1 MRVIEV
7 NLDKSPYKVLH
18 TDIQSGIQ
26 TILTENLNGGKIA
39 IISDDNAAKHNLDS
53 LKKILSS
60 YSIEI
65 IEIILS
71 PGEKNKEIKV
81 AENIIDKLLSEK
93 FERRDLIIGL
103 GGGVIGDLSGFI
115 AGILHRGVKFINIP
129 TTLLAQVDSS
139 IGGKTGVNTKYGKN
153 LIGCFKQP
161 ELVICDINSLSTLS
175 KRDLLAG
182 YSELVKHALI
192 GDIELFSFLQSNNE
206 NIFNNFDLLQEA
218 IYRSA
223 LVKANIVMEDTH
235 EKGIRAYLNLG
246 HTYGH
251 AIESYFKYDGSL
263 LHGEA
268 ISIGIIMAFKTSLRL
283 NLCSSDHLRVVE
295 DHFNKIGL
303 MSNITSLKEE
313 KIGPEEIIDLMRSDK
328 KVTNG
333 LINLVLP
340 REIGSVEI
348 RNDVDESIILDV
360 IHETLDQ

>member
-1 MRVIEV
+1 MCI
-7 NLDKSPYKVLH
+7 
-18 TDIQSGIQ
+18 
-26 TILTENLNGGKIA
+26 
-39 IISDDNAAKHNLDS
+39 
-53 LKKILSS
+53 
-60 YSIEI
+60 
-65 IEIILS
+65 
-71 PGEKNKEIKV
+71 
-81 AENIIDKLLSEK
+81 
-93 FERRDLIIGL
+93 RDR
-103 GGGVIGDLSGFI
+103 SGFI

-192 GDIELFSFLQSNNE
+192 GDIELFSFLKNNSE
-206 NIFNNFDLLQEA
+206 NIFNSFDLLQEA
-218 IYRSA
+218 VFRSA
-223 LVKANIVMEDTH
+223 LVKANIVMEDIH

-283 NLCSSDHLRVVE
+283 NLCSPDHLRVVE

-303 MSNITSLKEE
+303 MSKVSKTRRVTPIWGKDDRLKPSLT
-313 KIGPEEIIDLMRSDK
+313 K
-328 KVTNG
+328 KQS
-333 LINLVLP
+333 LLW
-340 REIGSVEI
+340 
-348 RNDVDESIILDV
+348 
-360 IHETLDQ
+360 

>member
-1 MRVIEV
+1 MRVIEL
-7 NLDKSPYKVLH
+7 NLDKSPYKVLF
-18 TDIQSGIQ
+18 TDIERGIQ
-26 TILTENLNGGKIA
+26 AIRTESLNGGTIA

-53 LKKILSS
+53 LKKTLSS
-60 YSIEI
+60 YNIEI

-115 AGILHRGVKFINIP
+115 AGILHRGVKFINMP

-192 GDIELFSFLQSNNE
+192 GDIELFSFLQNNIE
-206 NIFNNFDLLQEA
+206 NIFNDFDLLQEA

-223 LVKANIVMEDTH
+223 LLKANIVME
-235 EKGIRAYLNLG
+235 KGTRAYLNLG

-251 AIESYFKYDGSL
+251 AIESYYKYDGSL

-283 NLCSSDHLRVVE
+283 NLCSPDHLRVVE

-303 MSNITSLKEE
+303 MSNIASLKEE
-313 KIGPEEIIDLMRSDK
+313 KIGPEKIIDLMRSDK

-333 LINLVLP
+333 SINLVLP

-348 RNDVDESIILDV
+348 RNDVDESVILDV
-360 IHETLDQ
+360 IHETLNQ